1 MQKELELYENLYLIK
16 PTFTEV
22 EVAEKIDYYQE
33 FLTNKGSQVMIKNR
47 GKRQLSYPIQGF
59 LTANYIQ
66 MFYLG
71 NGELVNSLNKEIQRD
86 ENVIRHITT
95 KTILPESLD
104 NLTKTIIELDSEI
117 M

>member
-1 MQKELELYENLYLIK
+1 MQKELELYEILYLVQ
-16 PTFTEV
+16 PSFTERDT
-22 EVAEKIDYYQE
+22 AEKIDYYQE
-33 FLTNKGSQVMIKNR
+33 FLINKGSQVMIQNR
-47 GKRQLSYPIQGF
+47 GKRQLSYPIKGF

-95 KTILPESLD
+95 KIILPESIG
-104 NLTKTIIELDSEI
+104 N
-117 M
+117 

>member
-1 MQKELELYENLYLIK
+1 MQKELELYEILYLVQ
-16 PTFTEV
+16 PSFTERDT
-22 EVAEKIDYYQE
+22 AEKIDYYQE
-33 FLTNKGSQVMIKNR
+33 FLINKGSQVMIQNR

-95 KTILPESLD
+95 KIILPESID
-104 NLTKTIIELDSEI
+104 N
-117 M
+117 

>member
-1 MQKELELYENLYLIK
+1 MQKELELYEILYLVQ
-16 PTFTEV
+16 PSFTERDT
-22 EVAEKIDYYQE
+22 AEKIHYYQK
-33 FLTNKGSQVMIKNR
+33 FLTNEGSQVMIQNR

-95 KTILPESLD
+95 KIILPESID
-104 NLTKTIIELDSEI
+104 T
-117 M
+117 